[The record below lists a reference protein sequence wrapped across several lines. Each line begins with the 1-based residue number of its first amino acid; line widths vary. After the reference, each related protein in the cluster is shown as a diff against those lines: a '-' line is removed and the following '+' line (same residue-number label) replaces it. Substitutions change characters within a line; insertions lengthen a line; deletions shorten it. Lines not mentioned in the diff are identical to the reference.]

1 MSMPPT
7 MRGGRARCQRAARC
21 VNPAI
26 SFAMHKVGMTSSS
39 AALPTPLSTASS
51 WLAVAAML
59 TDLAFETDAMGCFT
73 GFGPGRVLGQP
84 AARLMGTEM
93 AALIAADD
101 DAQALSAAQFR
112 SVITTICTEC
122 VAWHGKV
129 KLRHGEPTAPGRL
142 YRLSLAPRL
151 QQDLVVGTFGLL
163 FDIEAPE
170 LALPER
176 HMLHKLAQANT
187 MLDAE
192 TGLWS
197 ARTFGEEI
205 ARRFDRLDVE
215 GLPGTLLYL
224 GFAMAGAAL
233 TGAVAM
239 RLAEELRDIV
249 RPTDLLGRIDAT
261 TIALWCDGM
270 DHLTAGERAAKFCA
284 QLPAIL
290 PERTPIIVGVAP
302 RWAGSGDDTATVIEH
317 AAVALRLAEIAVQR
331 GSEPATTGA
340 WRVWQRA

>member
-1 MSMPPT
+1 
-7 MRGGRARCQRAARC
+7 
-21 VNPAI
+21 
-26 SFAMHKVGMTSSS
+26 MTSPASS
-39 AALPTPLSTASS
+39 LTGQHGAGLS
-51 WLAVAAML
+51 WLAVTAML

-73 GFGPGRVLGQP
+73 AFGPGRVLGQP
-84 AARLMGTEM
+84 PARLMGTDM
-93 AALIAADD
+93 AALIAPADEAACLSP
-101 DAQALSAAQFR
+101 AQLRAI
-112 SVITTICTEC
+112 ITTICTEC
-122 VAWHGKV
+122 VAWHGKIQ
-129 KLRHGEPTAPGRL
+129 LRLAEAAAPGGL

-151 QQDLVVGTFGLL
+151 ERGQVVGTYGLL
-163 FDIEAPE
+163 FDLEAPE

-176 HMLHKLAQANT
+176 HALAEQSASTT
-187 MLDAE
+187 MLCAE

-197 ARTFGEEI
+197 ARTFGDEI

-224 GFAMAGAAL
+224 GFSLAGEGLAS
-233 TGAVAM
+233 AVAM

-261 TIALWCDGM
+261 TIGLWCDGM

-302 RWAGSGDDTATVIEH
+302 RWANSGDDPATVIEH
-317 AAVALRLAEIAVQR
+317 AAVALRLAELAVQR
-331 GSEPATTGA
+331 GTESPASGA